1 MQSYLVKFIYIAIIV
16 LPFLT
21 PVRLDLGWLNV
32 SPEYMKTAW
41 GVVSTTMLF
50 TAWLIAQYR
59 ESEFRVVRTN
69 LYLPIFGFV
78 VWSFITLLWVEDGYA
93 ASIMLAQFVSYA
105 LIFFIIINVF
115 EERRVQSIMRALVA
129 VMSVVS
135 FLGLLQYYFSDV
147 HIIKNLV
154 SQTAIP
160 GSTFANKNMASHF
173 IVMTLPLSF
182 VLLLSARNK
191 FNIALYSAT
200 SSIGSWFLI
209 YTIARQA
216 YVAMAVELL
225 IFLLVVVLDNWKNK
239 DSSLLK
245 TTVHKKGKGV
255 ALIAILLFLSLAT
268 NFTNKGWGA
277 ADTIKLNKIQSI
289 VETEGNSRLPAWRNT
304 IEMIKDHPVSGVG
317 VGQWSAVY
325 PRYYDRIMQD
335 VIFNEDIRLRRLHNE
350 YLEVF
355 ANFGIVGYVF
365 LLWLLY
371 LIVRRSL
378 SVLLDSSNSGRDSV
392 LAMILGLT
400 GFGVVSMFSFPIRTY
415 LPAFLVFVYFALI
428 YLSSNPNK
436 KSFIVVNL
444 KGKILKLFLLL
455 IFVSGSVSVFASKYA
470 YSWLA
475 AHHHSMFAKAFIE
488 EASKLDPLIPKENL
502 YALAS
507 GAGLEALSYNKREA
521 EYYSIVG
528 SSLLLQ
534 NKPQDAVFFF
544 KKAID
549 ISPFN
554 TGALLQL
561 SLAYQLK
568 PEPDLEMERKVLEF
582 LLSFDPKNVK
592 ALALLVKNLAT
603 NNRGKDA
610 TIVYGRLKRYFE
622 YFNGRSGFGPYHS
635 VVARTAVA
643 VGDYKYAQ
651 YIYKDAIKQFPS
663 SAENY
668 YNLAVIE
675 FGYLKN
681 YKEGA
686 QLARKALKL
695 NPNMLKSDEAKILI
709 EKYESINNQ

>member
-1 MQSYLVKFIYIAIIV
+1 MQSYLVKLIYIAIIV
-16 LPFLT
+16 TPFLT
-21 PVRLDLGWLNV
+21 PVRLDLGWPNL
-32 SPEYMKTAW
+32 SPENMKTAW

-50 TAWLIAQYR
+50 TVWLIAQYR
-59 ESEFRVVRTN
+59 GSEFRVVRTK

-78 VWSFITLLWVEDGYA
+78 FWSFITLLWVEDGYS

-115 EERRVQSIMRALVA
+115 EERRVPSVMRVLVA

-147 HIIKNLV
+147 YIIKNLV
-154 SQTAIP
+154 SQTASP

-191 FNIALYSAT
+191 FNISLYSVT
-200 SSIGSWFLI
+200 SLIGSWFLI
-209 YTIARQA
+209 YTFARQA
-216 YVAMAVELL
+216 YVAMVVELL
-225 IFLLVVVLDNWKNK
+225 IFLLVLALDNWKNK
-239 DSSLLK
+239 DRSLLK
-245 TTVHKKGKGV
+245 TAVHKKGKGV
-255 ALIAILLFLSLAT
+255 ALIAILLFLSLAA
-268 NFTNKGWGA
+268 NFTDKGWESA
-277 ADTIKLNKIQSI
+277 EATKINKIQSI
-289 VETEGNSRLPAWRNT
+289 VETEGNPRLPAWRNT
-304 IEMIKDHPVSGVG
+304 IEMIKDHPISGVG
-317 VGQWSAVY
+317 VAQWAAVY
-325 PRYYDRIMQD
+325 PRYYDRIMKD
-335 VIFNEDIRLRRLHNE
+335 IIFNEDIRLRRLHNE
-350 YLEVF
+350 YLEVL
-355 ANFGIVGYVF
+355 ANFGLVGYVF

-378 SVLLDSSNSGRDSV
+378 SVLLNSSNSSRGSM
-392 LAMILGLT
+392 LAMVLGLT
-400 GFGVVSMFSFPIRTY
+400 GFGVVSMFSFPIRVY

-428 YLSSNPNK
+428 YLSSTPNK
-436 KSFIVVNL
+436 KLFVVINL

-455 IFVSGSVSVFASKYA
+455 IFMSGSVFASKYA
-470 YSWLA
+470 YNWLTA
-475 AHHHSMFAKAFIE
+475 EHHSLYAKGFID
-488 EASKLDPLIPKENL
+488 EASKPNPLLSKEKL

-507 GAGLEALSYNKREA
+507 GAGLKALSYNKRES

-534 NKPQDAVFFF
+534 NKPEDAIFFF

-561 SLAYQLK
+561 SLAYQMK
-568 PEPDLEMERKVLEF
+568 PEPNLEMERKVLEF

-610 TIVYGRLKRYFE
+610 TIVYERLKRYFE
-622 YFNGRSGFGPYHS
+622 YFKGRSGFGPYHS
-635 VVARTAVA
+635 IVGITAVA
-643 VGDYKYAQ
+643 VSDYKYAQ

-675 FGYLKN
+675 SGYLKN

-686 QLARKALKL
+686 YLAKKALNL
-695 NPNMLKSDEAKILI
+695 NPNMLNSDKAKILI
-709 EKYESINNQ
+709 DKYESINNQ